1 MYIINGQGVKMDIT
15 INGKVYDFESL
26 TPEQRGLLNQLK
38 LAETLGELMN
48 HAHDEVTRLIMESFD
63 GDEA

>member
-1 MYIINGQGVKMDIT
+1 MDIT